1 MTSSGTNPPDGPSW
15 TTAWELL
22 LPAAGAPA
30 RRRGRALQSALR
42 ESVRS
47 GRLAA
52 GTRLPSSRELAA
64 DLGVSRG
71 LVTEA
76 YEQLTAEGYLRSD
89 RGAGTWVGDA
99 ARAGAGAAR
108 DLAPR
113 ASGARVDFRP
123 GTPDLSLFP
132 RAAWAAAHK
141 SVLARLP
148 HRALGYP
155 DPRGL
160 PELRTALASLLVR
173 RRGVVADP
181 ERLVVCSGV
190 AQAMTLL
197 GFVLHGH
204 GLRTIGVEDPGSP
217 QHGPLLAAAGLG
229 ETPLPLDD
237 DGLAM
242 EPLHRSG
249 VRAVVTTPAHQF
261 PSGIAYSA
269 RRRTELLDW
278 ARSVDGLVVEDDY
291 DGDFRYDRAPVGALQ
306 GLDPERVA
314 YSGSVSKSL
323 APGLRLGWLL
333 VPDRLA
339 DEVVERKR
347 TMDLGNPSLDQALLA
362 DFIDGGGY
370 DRQLRRCQ
378 RAYRERRDALVGA
391 LDEHFPG
398 TEVSG
403 IAAGLHAIARLPGR
417 FGPEPRFLEAAR
429 RAGIALRPLARTRD
443 GAVCGLGGPARA
455 RIRASDAVGHR
466 ARDRVAGTGDA
477 GWRSGGALTRP
488 AADTAPRGL
497 RRTGVG
503 ASVVGPAPWA
513 EVRVGEPVAGGSGG
527 PEAARWARAREGR
540 VRKAGP
546 ETVRDRPRREPG
558 AGGPR
563 AEGRYAEDRC
573 AKTGTGKA
581 GCSPPVRVRAAA
593 GR

>member
-1 MTSSGTNPPDGPSW
+1 MTSSGTTSDSAGEGASADSRGGDAGAVPRGASGADGPG
-15 TTAWELL
+15 TGGTDTGGTDTGTDGPGTGADRPGPAWELL
-22 LPAAGAPA
+22 LPAAAAPA
-30 RRRGRALQSALR
+30 RQRGRALQSALR
-42 ESVRS
+42 DAVRS

-89 RGAGTWVGDA
+89 RGSGTWVGEA
-99 ARAGAGAAR
+99 VRAGESAAR

-113 ASGARVDFRP
+113 ASGALVDFRP

-132 RAAWAAAHK
+132 RAAWAAAHR

-148 HRALGYP
+148 HHALGYP

-160 PELRTALASLLVR
+160 PELRTALASLLTR

-181 ERLVVCSGV
+181 ECLVVCSGV

-197 GFVLHGH
+197 GFVLRGR

-217 QHGPLLAAAGLG
+217 EHGPLLSAAGLSM
-229 ETPLPLDD
+229 TPLPLDR

-242 EPLHRSG
+242 EPLRRSG
-249 VRAVVTTPAHQF
+249 AAAVATTPAHQF
-261 PSGIAYSA
+261 PTGIAYSA
-269 RRRTELLDW
+269 QRRAELLDW
-278 ARSVDGLVVEDDY
+278 ARAVDGLIVEDDY

-333 VPDRLA
+333 VPRRMR

-347 TMDLGNPSLDQALLA
+347 TMDLGNPALDQALLA
-362 DFIDGGGY
+362 DFIDRGGY

-378 RAYRERRDALVGA
+378 RAYRERRDALVHA
-391 LDEHFPG
+391 LAAHLPG

-403 IAAGLHAIARLPGR
+403 IAAGLHIIARLPGR
-417 FGPEPRFLEAAR
+417 YGPEERLLARAAR
-429 RAGIALRPLARTRD
+429 AGVALRPLSAHT
-443 GAVCGLGGPARA
+443 AVPPA
-455 RIRASDAVGHR
+455 
-466 ARDRVAGTGDA
+466 
-477 GWRSGGALTRP
+477 
-488 AADTAPRGL
+488 
-497 RRTGVG
+497 
-503 ASVVGPAPWA
+503 
-513 EVRVGEPVAGGSGG
+513 
-527 PEAARWARAREGR
+527 
-540 VRKAGP
+540 
-546 ETVRDRPRREPG
+546 REPG
-558 AGGPR
+558 EPGVRLVLG
-563 AEGRYAEDRC
+563 YAHLTPSDIMRGIRLLARETAD
-573 AKTGTGKA
+573 
-581 GCSPPVRVRAAA
+581 
-593 GR
+593 